1 MCTYTCRTTLIG
13 IHFLKKT
20 KYKKNDQE
28 LVKYK
33 MNKLR
38 FMYIIRRKKRFP
50 YVIPRI
56 FLVIWWLTLDLL
68 QCLTM

>member
-38 FMYIIRRKKRFP
+38 LMYIIRKKKGSPPLFQE
-50 YVIPRI
+50 
-56 FLVIWWLTLDLL
+56 FFWLFGG
-68 QCLTM
+68 